1 MNNIIHGYDKTAF
14 DNAALAHVDKLT
26 FNTRSEYLAW
36 VAQWKEDYR
45 FISATRKISRLSRY
59 TTAPKIERA
68 NKLIEK
74 INAEFPPEK
83 YTEIANRLT
92 KQLEVEYGIKFTY
105 WKPSTYNFIMYL
117 LVARKASKLR
127 AAKKREERLAAEK
140 VAS

>member
-1 MNNIIHGYDKTAF
+1 MNNIIHGYSKEAF
-14 DNAALAHVDKLT
+14 NAAVAMHVDKLT

-36 VAQWKEDYR
+36 VVQWKEDYR
-45 FISATRKISRLSRY
+45 YISATRKISRLSRY
-59 TTAPKIERA
+59 TTAPKIDRA
-68 NKLIEK
+68 NKLIDK
-74 INAEFPPEK
+74 INAQFPPEK
-83 YTEIANRLT
+83 YTEIDNRLT
-92 KQLEVEYGIKFTY
+92 KQLQDEYGIKFQY